1 MNHRRNYHRHHEAG
15 FTLIELIAVL
25 IILGILAAVAVPKY
39 FDVSKQAKEKAFESA
54 ISQAESLLSLAYAKA
69 AVSLNGEPDP
79 GNVLHALQ
87 GNDGTGSVTSV
98 LSSGATDEGF
108 NIEGD
113 FNFTFETAGN
123 GEGKCASG
131 ESIKIIAEGK
141 EGSPFYSENTAE
153 TSTDYWCLP

>member
-1 MNHRRNYHRHHEAG
+1 MNHRRNDHRHHEDG

-69 AVSLNGEPDP
+69 AVSLNGEPNP

-87 GNDGTGSVTSV
+87 GDDGTGSVTSV
-98 LSSGATDEGF
+98 QSGATDEGF

-113 FNFTFETAGN
+113 FNFTFDTAGD
-123 GEGKCASG
+123 GEGKCSSGAS
-131 ESIKIIAEGK
+131 IRITAEGK

-153 TSTDYWCLP
+153 SSTDYWCLP